1 MFAISIGAIPY
12 LCKDILAHRPE
23 WREMVAKVT
32 TVQTQTM
39 QLWMRR
45 TTPELGWGIP
55 FKKPHDTVIGATYLN
70 PLDGQV
76 DFTHLL
82 KWENWPA
89 ANRPKSLW
97 YFSGAMADY
106 ETPPPFIDTDYP
118 RRQYERV
125 KAQCVQYL
133 QASMGPLLP
142 KATTNVVSPPGG
154 PDRP

>member
-45 TTPELGWGIP
+45 TTPELGWDIP

-89 ANRPKSLW
+89 ADRPKSLCISQAPW
-97 YFSGAMADY
+97 RTMKPRHRLP
-106 ETPPPFIDTDYP
+106 TPTTHAGNSRASRRNACNTFRPARGRCCP
-118 RRQYERV
+118 R
-125 KAQCVQYL
+125 
-133 QASMGPLLP
+133 P
-142 KATTNVVSPPGG
+142 
-154 PDRP
+154 RPMRCRHRAIR